1 MKSSQVYEFLKDV
14 GALGGIGWL
23 VKTAFTAF
31 PKRLTKR
38 ERELLAAALTMD
50 EHFVWSFNIPNAGKI
65 WVRAGKLDLGDS
77 HVPDTEYVDALE
89 SLVGRGYLRRS
100 QGDLFVLSGRG
111 LKAAKRSA
119 ARIKVSQIPC
129 EQNSSGNKSKTSLT
143 EPGAL
148 VG

>member
-23 VKTAFTAF
+23 VKTAFTVF
-31 PKRLTKR
+31 TKRLTR
-38 ERELLAAALTMD
+38 HERELLAAALTMS
-50 EHFVWSFNIPNAGKI
+50 EHFVWRFNIPNAGKI

-77 HVPDTEYVDALE
+77 RVPDSEYVDALE

-111 LKAAKRSA
+111 LRAAKRCA
-119 ARIKVSQIPC
+119 ARIKINQIPC
-129 EQNSSGNKSKTSLT
+129 EQNSSEKGSKSSIT
-143 EPGAL
+143 EPWAL